1 MYNLL
6 VFLAI
11 AFIGIILFLMFTK
24 MKPWKSIVVTILIII
39 GTLFLVGFRF
49 TASSALPNGTKPIE
63 SKETTYGKAIL
74 YENVNNDTFGLA
86 KMHRSIGFLYHYSG
100 GNSGYTLEGDEPFQ
114 AAGFG
119 SDEKDG
125 FMIGVRTGNP
135 DIKYIVVGN
144 HLEGLTPSEPY
155 NFNMETV
162 EKYPDSYH
170 VKELVDNHAF
180 FVLDEYS
187 EATWTIRALDKDGNL
202 IADKLFGTGEARYID
217 W

>member
-6 VFLAI
+6 IFLAI
-11 AFIGIILFLMFTK
+11 AFIGLILFLMFTK
-24 MKPWKSIVVTILIII
+24 MKPWKFIVVIMIIII
-39 GTLFLVGFRF
+39 GILLLIGFRF

-63 SKETTYGKAIL
+63 SIETIYGKAIL
-74 YENVNNDTFGLA
+74 YEDINNHTFGLA
-86 KMHRSIGFLYHYSG
+86 KLHRRIGFLYHYSG
-100 GNSGYTLEGDEPFQ
+100 GTSDYILEGDEPFQ

-125 FMIGVRTGNP
+125 FMVGVRTGNP

-144 HLEGLTPSEPY
+144 HLEDLTPSEPY

-162 EKYPDSYH
+162 ENYPDSYH
-170 VKELVDNHAF
+170 VKEIVDNHAF

-187 EATWTIRALDKDGNL
+187 EATWTIRALDKDGHL
-202 IADKLFGTGEARYID
+202 IADKLFGTSKARYME